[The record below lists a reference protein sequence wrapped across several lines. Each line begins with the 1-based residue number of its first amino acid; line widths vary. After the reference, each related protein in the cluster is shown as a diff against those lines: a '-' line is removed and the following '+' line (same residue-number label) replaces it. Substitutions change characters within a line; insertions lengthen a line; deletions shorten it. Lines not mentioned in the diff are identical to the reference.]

1 MRTEEHR
8 DYPKLETLERSLSLT
23 VLKKDPITTTTP
35 TATMN
40 SVINCYKMLRVAFL
54 PQKRWCFLAMH
65 DSMESLMRRTYNYFE
80 LFLLVISVY

>member
-23 VLKKDPITTTTP
+23 VLKKDPITTTT
-35 TATMN
+35 TTDTMN
-40 SVINCYKMLRVAFL
+40 SVINCYKMLRVVFL
-54 PQKRWCFLAMH
+54 PQKRWFSLAMH